1 MGIDEQEKGV
11 VAVKV
16 DPDSRLYEAGI
27 RPGDIILQ
35 INQKNIATL
44 EDYKQAVA
52 KIKAKDRVSASHPQE
67 ERRSVRYGQ
76 AGIEASTVGLDK
88 SLPARPGRVI
98 HIHKFYSFHPY
109 HKEVTQMG
117 LILIRF
123 LFIFLSTLLGYYVST
138 QLYDQVSKVEGMAIG
153 FGVSVLIILTEFLFR
168 RVSLKVIVGGILGF
182 ILGLMSAS
190 IIAAPLK
197 LVPLERSIV
206 NFILLLM
213 NGFFGYIGIMIGI
226 REGEKFNPVN
236 IKKLFKG
243 GAEENIKIMDT
254 SVIIDGRIADV
265 CETEFLDGTI
275 LIPQFI
281 LHELQHIADSSDS
294 LKRARG
300 RRGLDI
306 LHRIQKMSHM
316 EVRITEEDF
325 PKIRD
330 VDSKLIAL
338 AKKIGAKVI
347 TNDFNLNKVAE
358 LQGVKVLNINDL
370 SNAVKPV
377 ALPGESMRVFVLKE
391 GKEPGQGVAYLDD
404 GTMIVVENGRRFI
417 NKNVDV
423 AVTSVLQT
431 AAGRMIF
438 TKLKEDMEHDLQ
450 TAER

>member
-1 MGIDEQEKGV
+1 
-11 VAVKV
+11 
-16 DPDSRLYEAGI
+16 
-27 RPGDIILQ
+27 
-35 INQKNIATL
+35 
-44 EDYKQAVA
+44 
-52 KIKAKDRVSASHPQE
+52 
-67 ERRSVRYGQ
+67 
-76 AGIEASTVGLDK
+76 
-88 SLPARPGRVI
+88 
-98 HIHKFYSFHPY
+98 
-109 HKEVTQMG
+109 MG
-117 LILIRF
+117 LILIRI
-123 LFIFLSTLLGYYVST
+123 LFVLLGTLLGYYVST
-138 QLYDQVSKVEGMAIG
+138 QLYDQVGKIEGMAVG
-153 FGVSVLIILTEFLFR
+153 FSVTLLIILSEFLFR

-182 ILGLMSAS
+182 ILGLTAAN

-213 NGFFGYIGIMIGI
+213 NGFFGYIGITIGI

-243 GAEENIKIMDT
+243 SGEENIKIMDT

-316 EVRITEEDF
+316 EVRITEDDF
-325 PKIRD
+325 PKIRE
-330 VDSKLIAL
+330 VDNKLIAL
-338 AKKIGAKVI
+338 AKRTGAKVI

-377 ALPGESMRVFVLKE
+377 ALPGETMRVFVLKE

-417 NKNVDV
+417 NKNVEV

-438 TKLKEDMEHDLQ
+438 TRLKEDAEHEAHQ
-450 TAER
+450 AEK

>member
-1 MGIDEQEKGV
+1 
-11 VAVKV
+11 
-16 DPDSRLYEAGI
+16 
-27 RPGDIILQ
+27 
-35 INQKNIATL
+35 
-44 EDYKQAVA
+44 
-52 KIKAKDRVSASHPQE
+52 
-67 ERRSVRYGQ
+67 
-76 AGIEASTVGLDK
+76 
-88 SLPARPGRVI
+88 
-98 HIHKFYSFHPY
+98 
-109 HKEVTQMG
+109 MG
-117 LILIRF
+117 LILIRA
-123 LFIFLSTLLGYYVST
+123 LFILLGMLLGYYTST
-138 QLYDQVSKVEGMAIG
+138 QLYDQVSKIEGTAIG
-153 FGVSVLIILTEFLFR
+153 FGVTVFIILTEYFFR

-182 ILGLMSAS
+182 ILGLVSAN

-206 NFILLLM
+206 NFILLLL
-213 NGFFGYIGIMIGI
+213 NGFFGYVGITIGI
-226 REGEKFNPVN
+226 REGERFNPSN

-243 GAEENIKIMDT
+243 ADENIKVMDT

-275 LIPQFI
+275 IIPQFI

-316 EVRITEEDF
+316 EVRIVEEDF
-325 PKIRD
+325 PKIRE

-338 AKKIGAKVI
+338 AKKLEAKVI

-404 GTMIVVENGRRFI
+404 GTMIVVENGRRYI
-417 NKNVDV
+417 NKNIDV
-423 AVTSVLQT
+423 SVTSVLQT

-438 TKLKEDMEHDLQ
+438 TRLREDMEQDPQ
-450 TAER
+450 AAER